1 MAPDLVRLIAR
12 RNVHGHEKKKESIQ
26 PPSRARLG
34 ACAQRSVGYTS
45 RCTSIHIPGAD
56 AAESCIGERPVQSRC
71 MCVFDENDWATLV
84 STARLAGSGECRL
97 HSVGRHFRSAHAGG
111 CSYDAMHMHDK
122 MIGIYSG
129 ESDW

>member
-56 AAESCIGERPVQSRC
+56 AAEPCVGFWPSSQSEGSLFGTVR
-71 MCVFDENDWATLV
+71 VEIRFSNEKLRK
-84 STARLAGSGECRL
+84 RLKLGTW
-97 HSVGRHFRSAHAGG
+97 
-111 CSYDAMHMHDK
+111 
-122 MIGIYSG
+122 I
-129 ESDW
+129 